1 MGVEFQNIAG
11 EATFTT
17 EDVEGYVNSWN
28 QFQPVFF
35 NIKAPFSVFHDFIM
49 LKKYIVRMS
58 ITNAFDTIN
67 TRS

>member
-1 MGVEFQNIAG
+1 MGVEFQNIAR

-35 NIKAPFSVFHDFIM
+35 NIKAPFSVFHDFII
-49 LKKYIVRMS
+49 LKKYIHSPNVYNNR
-58 ITNAFDTIN
+58 I
-67 TRS
+67 